1 MRSLN
6 VWMNGVL
13 VGTWSYGSGDSHRF
27 SYDAR
32 WIESPACRSISLSL
46 PLNASAEIR
55 GASVA
60 NYFDNL
66 LPDNERIRKRLKAR
80 FGTQSNRVFDLL
92 EAVGRDC
99 VGAVQLL
106 PVGVEPTDYDQ
117 TNYEVLDEAG
127 VADQLRGVPEVFGFR
142 DKGHFDF
149 RISIA
154 GAQEKTALLRVG
166 DQWCIPRG
174 STPTT
179 HIFKLPLGLVGGYQ
193 LDLSHS
199 VENEWLSLKLLAAL
213 GLPVA
218 SAEMAQ
224 FEEQK
229 VLVVERFDRRW
240 IPSQPDKPGWLAR
253 LPQEDFCQALGI
265 APDQKYESAGGPG
278 IRDGLRVLQNSRR
291 PDLDQTIFV
300 MAQFAFWLLAAIDGH
315 GKNFSL
321 RLHAQ
326 DQFEMTPLYDVLS
339 AWPFLGNGPNCLPIR
354 EAKMAMALRGRHL
367 HYRMTEIH
375 SRHWKALAKGCG
387 IPNVWERMIAMAN
400 DIERAIGHVTSELP
414 VGYPLELADRIFDG
428 VREQGERFL
437 KSLGDGSF

>member
-13 VGTWSYGSGDSHRF
+13 VGVWSYGSGDSHRF
-27 SYDAR
+27 TYDAA

-46 PLNASAEIR
+46 PLSASAEIR

-80 FGTQSNRVFDLL
+80 YGTQSTRVFDLL

-106 PVGVEPTDYDQ
+106 PLGMEPIGYDQ
-117 TNYEVLDEAG
+117 VHFEVLDEAG
-127 VADQLRGVPEVFGFR
+127 VASQLRMVPEVSGFR
-142 DKGHFDF
+142 GTGHSDF

-154 GAQEKTALLRVG
+154 GAQEKTALLRVD
-166 DQWCIPRG
+166 DQWCIPIG
-174 STPTT
+174 ATPTT

-193 LDLSHS
+193 FDLSHS
-199 VENEWLSLKLLAAL
+199 VENEWLSLRLLAAF

-218 SAEMAQ
+218 SAEIAQ

-240 IPSQPDKPGWLAR
+240 IEARSGKPSWLAR

-265 APDQKYESAGGPG
+265 SPEQKYESAGGPG
-278 IRDGLRVLQNSRR
+278 IREGLRVCAGQS
-291 PDLDQTIFV
+291 
-300 MAQFAFWLLAAIDGH
+300 AI
-315 GKNFSL
+315 
-321 RLHAQ
+321 
-326 DQFEMTPLYDVLS
+326 
-339 AWPFLGNGPNCLPIR
+339 
-354 EAKMAMALRGRHL
+354 
-367 HYRMTEIH
+367 
-375 SRHWKALAKGCG
+375 
-387 IPNVWERMIAMAN
+387 
-400 DIERAIGHVTSELP
+400 
-414 VGYPLELADRIFDG
+414 
-428 VREQGERFL
+428 
-437 KSLGDGSF
+437 